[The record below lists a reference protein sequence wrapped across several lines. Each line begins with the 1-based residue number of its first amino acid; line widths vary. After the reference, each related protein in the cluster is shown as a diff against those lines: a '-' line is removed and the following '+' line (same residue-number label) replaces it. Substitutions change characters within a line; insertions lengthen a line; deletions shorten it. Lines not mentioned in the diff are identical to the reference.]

1 MIIDQ
6 LKIKFEKNIDVF
18 ILELEKRFPKNEFK
32 SVDAI
37 YNLIKLRDEIG
48 QLVHGDINRWKIY
61 KFRSN
66 KTRNF
71 NVYQL

>member
-37 YNLIKLRDEIG
+37 YNLIILSDEKENSG
-48 QLVHGDINRWKIY
+48 N
-61 KFRSN
+61 
-66 KTRNF
+66 
-71 NVYQL
+71 